1 MQTHGR
7 TERATQTGRHT
18 VAAEELLGVV
28 ARYIRLFHIL
38 FYASVTTRFAALRT
52 PQGLS
57 ALVDAGALT
66 PEEREG
72 LLRVREAL
80 ETSLA

>member
-1 MQTHGR
+1 MQGR
-7 TERATQTGRHT
+7 LNDLGLM
-18 VAAEELLGVV
+18 VAASPSGTADGPAHGGGEELLGVV

-57 ALVDAGALT
+57 ALVDA
-66 PEEREG
+66 
-72 LLRVREAL
+72 VR
-80 ETSLA
+80 